1 MNNFNVTVNRNHLNI
16 PKNEDLIIADT
27 IDKAKIAISQDL
39 KRHGK
44 EIVTSGRAEEPS
56 HSLTQP
62 ETCSRPSPNPDP
74 GQAHVS
80 LPQKG
85 CAL

>member
-1 MNNFNVTVNRNHLNI
+1 MNNFNVTVNWNHFNI

-27 IDKAKIAISQDL
+27 TDKAKIAISQDL
-39 KRHGK
+39 KRDEK
-44 EIVTSGRAEEPS
+44 EIVTRGQAEEPS

-62 ETCSRPSPNPDP
+62 ETCSRPPPNPDP

-80 LPQKG
+80 LPPKG